1 MKFYLHSPNDSSSLL
16 YLSVSFNYL
25 RLRLSVGF
33 SVNSRFWDTKNQRV
47 NHNQPGYII
56 INNEL
61 ARIKYEISDF
71 LTQLKISKSNIEKIE
86 FENKIKSII
95 KPNSYLIEKQNDF
108 FSKYLQWIENRKSSN
123 RYSLKTINN
132 YFLVYYR
139 FKSFIESKQ
148 IPITFEKINDT
159 LLDDFLAYMINNY
172 NYVNNTANINLKKL
186 KAFLHDIENEVG
198 VKYNFKPIKE
208 SKNYETPSV
217 TLDEDELQKIET
229 LELDNHRQLIR
240 DIFIIQ
246 IHTLL
251 RISDLNQIKKTQFD
265 IEKGILTV
273 NQYKTGGQVI
283 IPIIEKVRKILQ
295 IWNYQVPQ
303 INKQTYNKYLKE
315 ICKIA
320 ELTQEYEIVRYSG
333 NQRIVEVKPKYELI
347 SSHTARRT
355 GITLLI
361 KKGVPMSM
369 IMKISGHKN
378 IETLM
383 KYVRLT
389 QEEAIDSVRKAW
401 EEM

>member
-1 MKFYLHSPNDSSSLL
+1 MKFYLHSPNDSNTLL
-16 YLSVSFNYL
+16 YLSVSFNYI

-33 SVNSRFWDTKNQRV
+33 SVNSRFWDSKNQRV
-47 NHNQPGYII
+47 NHNQPGYIL

-61 ARIKYEISDF
+61 IRIKYEISEF
-71 LTQLKISKSNIEKIE
+71 LTQLKINKANIEKID

-95 KPNSYLIEKQNDF
+95 KPNAYLKEKQNDF
-108 FSKYLQWIENRKSSN
+108 FNKYWQWIENRKASN
-123 RYSLKTINN
+123 RYSSKTINN
-132 YFLVYYR
+132 YILVYNR

-148 IPITFEKINDT
+148 IPITFEKINDA
-159 LLDDFLAYMINNY
+159 LLDDFLAYMINTH

-186 KAFLHDIENEVG
+186 KAFLHDIENEIG
-198 VKYNFKPIKE
+198 LNYSFKPIKE

-217 TLDEDELQKIET
+217 TLDEDEVQKIEA
-229 LELDNHRQLIR
+229 LELDNQRQLIR

-251 RISDLNQIKKTQFD
+251 RISDLNEIKKSQFD
-265 IEKGILTV
+265 IENGILTI
-273 NQYKTGGQVI
+273 NQYKTGGQVK
-283 IPIIEKVRKILQ
+283 IPIIEKVSKILENL
-295 IWNYQVPQ
+295 NYQVPQ

-315 ICKIA
+315 ICKLAGINK
-320 ELTQEYEIVRYSG
+320 EYEIVRYSG
-333 NQRIVEVKPKYELI
+333 NQRIVEVKPKYELV

-383 KYVRLT
+383 KYVRLI
-389 QEEAIDSVRKAW
+389 QEEAIESVRKAW